1 MYLDSTIVDAHFAGG
16 YNNTLPTIYR
26 SGSSTPFVDELALA
40 GAAAI
45 FQRRQHSKKLSNNST
60 FLLI

>member
-1 MYLDSTIVDAHFAGG
+1 MA
-16 YNNTLPTIYR
+16 
-26 SGSSTPFVDELALA
+26 TPFVDELALA